1 MTETSTVTS
10 SGEYRGRE
18 GELADVDDD
27 APHGVVA
34 REMTVREFAMIPLSN
49 SMSSIPPI
57 ELTGKSDLCF
67 RDQSSKASKSQLH
80 IATMS

>member
-1 MTETSTVTS
+1 MTEISTVTS

-18 GELADVDDD
+18 GEL

-49 SMSSIPPI
+49 SMANIPPI

-67 RDQSSKASKSQLH
+67 RDQSSKASTLQQCHSC
-80 IATMS
+80 

>member
-1 MTETSTVTS
+1 MTEISTVTS

-18 GELADVDDD
+18 GELADDDD

-49 SMSSIPPI
+49 SMASIPPI

-80 IATMS
+80 VATMS